1 MPPEIVEAIGPD
13 SAQGDHANLRGV
25 PHHGIGRGF
34 KAGKE
39 EIIGLLTVLDRF
51 AKADDAADNAPSR
64 SGFLDER
71 MDSDHHLTR

>member
-1 MPPEIVEAIGPD
+1 M
-13 SAQGDHANLRGV
+13 
-25 PHHGIGRGF
+25 GIGRGF

-51 AKADDAADNAPSR
+51 AKADDAADSAPSR